1 MTSGQPAGTAEKMT
15 MGSNVTR
22 RDFVAGTAAG
32 LVLAG
37 TPGFAAGQ
45 RRLRLAIVGTGI
57 RGVSFWGEFLNSNYS
72 DVVEFVA
79 LCDTNPGRL
88 AYAKRSIGVNCPT
101 FTDIDEMLD
110 TVAIDTLIVTTVDAT
125 HHTLIVKGLERH
137 LDVITEKPMTTDER
151 QCQAV
156 LDAARESRGRLLVG
170 LNYRYGKIFT
180 RLKERLTAGRI
191 GRLTSIDFNWYLNVH
206 HGASYFRR
214 WHGIRE
220 HGGTLLVHKSA
231 HHFDLLNWWIGA
243 DPVEVHAYGD
253 LEHYGAN
260 NAFRGKR
267 CMDCEHS
274 GNCTYFWDM
283 RGNQRMMNLYHAH
296 EAHDGYIRDN
306 CLWREAIDIFDK
318 MAVQI
323 RYANGVQVSYS
334 LTTYSPYEGFRLG
347 FNGTDGRMETWEGV
361 PSLMAVQQDQAT
373 LHDKEMDQHGNRH
386 AELEYHEIVT
396 QRNFAPFD
404 RERLPYVRAGH
415 WGGDR
420 LMADYL
426 FRGQSEKPELGQQ
439 AGLRD
444 GALSVLVGIAAR
456 RSIDEGRP
464 VRIADLTNMELS

>member
-1 MTSGQPAGTAEKMT
+1 MTSKL
-15 MGSNVTR
+15 TR

-32 LVLAG
+32 LLVTGNASLAAN
-37 TPGFAAGQ
+37 PA
-45 RRLRLAIVGTGI
+45 RRRIAIVGTGI
-57 RGVSFWGEFLNSNYS
+57 RGVSFWGEFLNREYS
-72 DVVEFVA
+72 DVLEFAA

-88 AYAKRSIGVNCPT
+88 EYARQSIGVDCPT
-101 FTDIDEMLD
+101 FTDFDEMLD
-110 TVAIDTLIVTTVDAT
+110 AVAIDTLVVTTVDAT
-125 HHTLIVKGLERH
+125 HHEFIVKGLERD

-156 LDAARESRGRLLVG
+156 MNAAQQSRGQLIVG
-170 LNYRYGKIFT
+170 LNYRYGQLFT
-180 RLKERLTAGRI
+180 RLKEHLAAGKI

-243 DPVEVHAYGD
+243 DPVEVQAYGG

-260 NAFRGKR
+260 NTFRGDR
-267 CMDCEHS
+267 CMDCPHS
-274 GNCTYFWDM
+274 ADCAYFWDM
-283 RGNQRMMNLYHAH
+283 RTNRRMMDLYHAH

-306 CLWREAIDIFDK
+306 CLWREEIDAFDK

-323 RYANGVQVSYS
+323 RYSNGVQVSYTQ
-334 LTTYSPYEGFRLG
+334 TTYSPYEGFRLG
-347 FNGTDGRMETWEGV
+347 FNGSDGRLETWEGV
-361 PSLMAVQQDQAT
+361 PSLMTRQQDPSSLQE
-373 LHDKEMDQHGNRH
+373 KELDQHGNRH
-386 AELEYHEIVT
+386 PEMQYHEIVT
-396 QRNFAPFD
+396 QRNFD
-404 RERLPYVRAGH
+404 TLKRERLPYVRAGH

-420 LMADYL
+420 IMAEYL
-426 FRGQSEKPELGQQ
+426 FRGRDDKPALQRQ
-439 AGLRD
+439 AGPRD

-464 VRIADLTNMELS
+464 VRIADLTNLELRS

>member
-1 MTSGQPAGTAEKMT
+1 MK
-15 MGSNVTR
+15 SNVTR

-32 LVLAG
+32 LLLAG
-37 TPGFAAGQ
+37 HPGLAAEGG
-45 RRLRLAIVGTGI
+45 RLRVAIVGTGI
-57 RGVSFWGEFLNSNYS
+57 RGVSFWGEFLNREYA

-88 AYAKRSIGVNCPT
+88 AYSRRSIGVNCPT
-101 FTDIDEMLD
+101 FTDVDEMLD
-110 TVAIDTLIVTTVDAT
+110 TVGIDTLVVTTTDST

-170 LNYRYGKIFT
+170 LNYRYGKIFA
-180 RLKERLTAGRI
+180 RLKERLAAREI
-191 GRLTSIDFNWYLNVH
+191 GKLTSIDFNWYLNVH

-220 HGGTLLVHKSA
+220 YGGTLLVHKSA

-243 DPVEVHAYGD
+243 DPVEVHAYGS

-267 CMDCEHS
+267 CMDCEHAAD
-274 GNCTYFWDM
+274 CAYFWDL
-283 RGNQRMMNLYHAH
+283 RGNQRMMDLYHSH
-296 EAHDGYIRDN
+296 EAHDGYIRDA
-306 CLWREAIDIFDK
+306 CLWREAIDVYDK

-361 PSLMAVQQDQAT
+361 PSLMAVQHDQAT

-396 QRNFAPFD
+396 QRNFAPFE

-426 FRGQSEKPELGQQ
+426 FRGRSDRPDLDQQ

-464 VRIADLTNMELS
+464 VRIADLTNLELT

>member
-1 MTSGQPAGTAEKMT
+1 MTS
-15 MGSNVTR
+15 NVSR

-37 TPGFAAGQ
+37 NPGLAAG
-45 RRLRLAIVGTGI
+45 RPRLRLAIVGTGI
-57 RGVSFWGEFLNSNYS
+57 RGISFWGEFINGSYA

-101 FTDIDEMLD
+101 FTDIDAMLD
-110 TVAIDTLIVTTVDAT
+110 AVSIDTLVVTTVDAT
-125 HHTLIVKGLERH
+125 HHTLIVKALERDI
-137 LDVITEKPMTTDER
+137 DVITEKPMTTDET

-156 LDAARESRGRLLVG
+156 LDAAGKSRGRLLVG
-170 LNYRYGKIFT
+170 LNYRYGKIFSE
-180 RLKERLTAGRI
+180 LKERLNAGRI
-191 GRLTSIDFNWYLNVH
+191 GKLTSIDFNWYLNVH

-243 DPVEVHAYGD
+243 DPVEVHAYGA

-260 NAFRGKR
+260 NAFRGER
-267 CMDCEHS
+267 CMDCEHAAD
-274 GNCTYFWDM
+274 CAYYWDM
-283 RGNQRMMNLYHAH
+283 RSNQRMMDLYHAH
-296 EAHDGYIRDN
+296 EAHDGYIRDA
-306 CLWREAIDIFDK
+306 CLWREVIDIYDK

-361 PSLMAVQQDQAT
+361 PSLMAVQHDQAT

-396 QRNFAPFD
+396 QQNFAPFE

-426 FRGQSEKPELGQQ
+426 FRGHSDRPELKQQ

-464 VRIADLTNMELS
+464 VRIADLTNLELS